1 MILSEEELKTLLI
14 NNEVEQRT
22 LDYKLCLPGSTYEER
37 KEFLADIVSFAN
49 SFGGTIIYGIG
60 DARDAYGKS
69 TGRPDFPLKG
79 LGDINEDT
87 LINSLENVIQNGISA
102 KIHGIE
108 FKLMKI
114 SNNVN
119 DLSTSHSIETPGRDV
134 TLLVVNIPQSWTSPH
149 MVTLNGA
156 TRFYGRDSKGKY
168 PMLKAVDIRN
178 AFLMTEG
185 LSEKIESFH
194 AERINKIRN
203 GHTPIDTKPS
213 RPKVALHLIPLS
225 AFKLPKP
232 LVDVNELQEKETLLQ
247 TFDQRTASSRYNI
260 DGYVQYSSDG
270 PRSSYTQFFRN
281 GIIETVG
288 EYPFDIKCVRIKE
301 VQDNIIRSFK
311 NYLSAYIK
319 LNISPPYLLYVALLV
334 VDGFT
339 FYTGDQ
345 KILDGSNTTNT
356 IDRQAV
362 VLPDILIEDYQPNF
376 EQTFKPL
383 FDALWNA
390 AGWDRC
396 YQYPWEGL

>member
-1 MILSEEELKTLLI
+1 MILNEEELKTLLI

-22 LDYKLCLPGSTYEER
+22 LDYKLTLPGNTYEER
-37 KEFLADIVSFAN
+37 KEFLADVVSFAN

-60 DARDAYGKS
+60 DAKGPDGKS

-79 LGDINEDT
+79 LGEINEDT

-114 SNNVN
+114 PSNINEFN
-119 DLSTSHSIETPGRDV
+119 DSHSISKPSKDV
-134 TLLVVNIPQSWTSPH
+134 SLLVVNIPQSWTSPH

-178 AFLMTEG
+178 AFLITEG
-185 LSEKIESFH
+185 LSEKVESFH
-194 AERINKIRN
+194 VERINKIRH
-203 GHTPIDTKPS
+203 GHTPINTKPS
-213 RPKVALHLIPLS
+213 RPKVVLHLIPFS

-232 LVDVNELQEKETLLQ
+232 LIDINELTEKESLLE

-260 DGYVQYSSDG
+260 DGYVQYYSDG

-301 VQDNIIRSFK
+301 VQNNIVRSFE
-311 NYLSAYIK
+311 NYLSAYNQLSIA
-319 LNISPPYLLYVALLV
+319 PPYLLYVALLV

-339 FYTGDQ
+339 FYTGEN
-345 KILDGSNTTNT
+345 KILENTGVTNT
-356 IDRQAV
+356 IDRHAV
-362 VLPDILIEDYQPNF
+362 VLPDILIEDYQPNL
-376 EQTFKPL
+376 QNTFKPL

-396 YQYPWEGL
+396 YQYPWEE